1 MMKKILVPVDFSQ
14 YATNALRV
22 AADIAKKQN
31 AEIVALHML
40 GITEAVLI
48 KNEDQEIAEAMYY
61 MKLAEKR
68 FETLLSED
76 FLKGV
81 KITETVLNHKVFSEI
96 NEVAK
101 DMDIDLIIMGSHGT
115 TNLREDVF
123 IGSNTEKVVRSANV
137 PVLII
142 KEEIDEFQLNNVVF
156 ACDFKLENLKAYH
169 NAMDLFMA
177 LDAEVTLLYVN
188 LPGEFFRSS
197 AEIENRVKDFLFKA
211 DAANMNEM
219 LKRVVYWS
227 DYSVEKGIF
236 NYSNRVDADAI
247 AIPTHGRRGLAH
259 FFNGSIGED
268 IANHATRPVFTFK
281 M

>member
-1 MMKKILVPVDFSQ
+1 MKKILVPVDFSP
-14 YATNALRV
+14 YATNALKV
-22 AADIAKKQN
+22 AAAIAKKQN

-40 GITEAVLI
+40 GITEALLI
-48 KNEDQEIAEAMYY
+48 KNEDQEVAEAMYY

-68 FETLLSED
+68 FDTILSAD
-76 FLKGV
+76 FLEGIKV
-81 KITETVLNHKVFSEI
+81 TETILNRKVFSEI
-96 NEVAK
+96 NDVAK

-115 TNLREDVF
+115 TNLREEVF
-123 IGSNTEKVVRSANV
+123 IGSNTEKVVRTADI
-137 PVLII
+137 PVLVI
-142 KEEIDEFQLNNVVF
+142 KEEMDHLQFDKVVL
-156 ACDFKLENLKAYH
+156 ACDFKLENLRAYH
-169 NAMDLFMA
+169 NAMDLFMT
-177 LDAEVTLLYVN
+177 LGAEVSLLYVN
-188 LPGEFFRSS
+188 LPGALFRSS
-197 AEIENRVKDFLFKA
+197 AEIEDSVKDFLFKA
-211 DAANMNEM
+211 DAANMYEM

-259 FFNGSIGED
+259 FFNGSISED

>member
-1 MMKKILVPVDFSQ
+1 MKKILVPVDFSP
-14 YATNALRV
+14 YSTNALKV

-48 KNEDQEIAEAMYY
+48 KNEDQEVAEAIYY

-76 FLKGV
+76 FLEGV
-81 KITETVLNHKVFSEI
+81 KVTETVLNHKVFSEI
-96 NEVAK
+96 NEVAN
-101 DMDIDLIIMGSHGT
+101 DMDADLIIMGSHGT

-197 AEIENRVKDFLFKA
+197 AEIEDRVKDFLFKA